1 MLLRRLKKKK
11 NNIIKQALARAC
23 FFVKIELMKLK
34 ILALVLFILGFAPVF
49 IYAEDLASQCA
60 VVSQDNGCSALTS
73 EECKIILQKC
83 SDYYDQQASD
93 LAKDITKT
101 AQQKDTLANQITSL
115 KGKINSLEA
124 QISQGTI
131 KVKGLNI
138 QIEDTKNSIDKTT
151 SSIQNSQNQIANIL
165 RSVYEEDKK
174 SSMQV
179 LLEGNLS
186 DFFDN
191 LAYLESLNSKV
202 SDLLESNKD
211 LQAYLHNQKIK
222 MDGEVD
228 QLQKTIALQAAQK
241 AENEK
246 NKQTQT
252 QYLQLTEAQ
261 YQQQLKDK
269 TEIEK
274 KAAKIKAL
282 LFQVVG
288 VSKVPTFGE
297 ALEVAKTAAALV
309 GVRPAFLLAIISQ
322 ESAIGRNTGQCLL
335 VDPNTGTGKKK
346 TTGATII
353 RVMSPTRDVPPFLK
367 ITAALGRDPYDT
379 PVSCWITDYRK
390 GVPYG
395 WGGAMGPAQFIPS
408 TWNLFADRLKAVL
421 GQAADPWGIKDSFT
435 ASGMYLADLGA
446 TAQTMAA
453 EKKAASRYY
462 GGSSSYAS
470 SVWNRATCIQAFID
484 DSGMS
489 TYCQN
494 LIF

>member
-1 MLLRRLKKKK
+1 M
-11 NNIIKQALARAC
+11 
-23 FFVKIELMKLK
+23 
-34 ILALVLFILGFAPVF
+34 PVF
-49 IYAEDLASQCA
+49 VFAEDLDTKCSEVLQSA
-60 VVSQDNGCSALTS
+60 NGCSSLTS
-73 EECKIILQKC
+73 ADCKAFLQKC
-83 SDYYDQQASD
+83 SDYYDQQSAQ
-93 LAKDITKT
+93 LNQDITKT
-101 AQQKDTLANQITSL
+101 ASQKNTLANQISTL
-115 KGKINSLEA
+115 RKKIQNLEL

-131 KVKGLNI
+131 KVKGLNL
-138 QIEDTKNSIDKTT
+138 QIEETKSSIDKTAAD
-151 SSIQNSQNQIANIL
+151 IEDSQNQIRNIL
-165 RSVYEEDKK
+165 RTIYQEDRK
-174 SSMQV
+174 SSFQV

-191 LAYLESLNSKV
+191 IAHLESLNSKV
-202 SDLLESNKD
+202 SNLLENTRD
-211 LQAYLHNQKIK
+211 LQGYLSNQKVK
-222 MDGEVD
+222 MDTEVG

-241 AENEK
+241 QENQS
-246 NKQTQT
+246 NKKTQEE
-252 QYLQLTEAQ
+252 YLQLTEAQ

-269 TEIEK
+269 QDIEK

-309 GVRPAFLLAIISQ
+309 GVRPAFLLAVISQ

-335 VDPNTGTGKKK
+335 VDPATGAGKKK
-346 TTGATII
+346 TTGASII
-353 RVMSPTRDVPPFLK
+353 RVMNPTRDVPPFLN
-367 ITAALGRDPYDT
+367 ITAALGRNPYDT
-379 PVSCWITDYRK
+379 PVSCWITDYRR

-408 TWNLFADRLKAVL
+408 TWNLFAKRLEAVL
-421 GQAADPWGIKDSFT
+421 GQPADPWGIKDSFT

-446 TAQTMAA
+446 TKQTMAA
-453 EKKAASRYY
+453 EKAAASRYY

-470 SVWNRATCIQAFID
+470 SVYNRATCIQAFID